1 MRTLLAL
8 LGVLGGFAV
17 ARALDSAW
25 VIFWYAGDRAVGLPP
40 QPALDAGGL
49 ALAGGAG
56 GALGLWIAGRSARG
70 IGLWIGLLLLAATA
84 IDLLVGIANA
94 PWWYEFV
101 TALVMVPT
109 AMLAGGARLQTL
121 RSWGGR
127 RRRRPAAAR

>member
-1 MRTLLAL
+1 VRTLLAL

-25 VIFWYAGDRAVGLPP
+25 VIFWYAGDRAVGLPL

-56 GALGLWIAGRSARG
+56 GTLGLWMAGRSARG

-127 RRRRPAAAR
+127 RRHRPAAAR

>member
-1 MRTLLAL
+1 VRTLLAL

-25 VIFWYAGDRAVGLPP
+25 VIFWYAGDRAVGLPL

-49 ALAGGAG
+49 ALVGGAG
-56 GALGLWIAGRSARG
+56 GAIGLWMAGRSARG

-121 RSWGGR
+121 RLWGGR
-127 RRRRPAAAR
+127 RRRRPAVAR